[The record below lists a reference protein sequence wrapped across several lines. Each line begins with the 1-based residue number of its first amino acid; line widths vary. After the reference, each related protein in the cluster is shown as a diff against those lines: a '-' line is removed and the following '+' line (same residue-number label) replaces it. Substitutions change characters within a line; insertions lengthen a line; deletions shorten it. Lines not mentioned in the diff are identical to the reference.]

1 VTQSAER
8 LVVADAGPLIGLAR
22 IDRLDLLRRLFRQ
35 VIIPEAV
42 AAELCMDSA
51 LSGAKVLSA
60 ASRQGWLKTVSVSG
74 VRPELL
80 AVVDRGEAEAITFAE
95 RKGALLLIDEATG
108 RTAAVRCGV
117 RVFGTGA
124 VLIRA
129 KETGLITEVRSDLNA
144 LLAAR
149 YRISLPLRKRILRLA
164 GETADRGP
172 GDEFPNT

>member
-1 VTQSAER
+1 MTQSAER

-22 IDRLDLLRRLFRQ
+22 IDRLDLLHRLFRR

-42 AAELCMDSA
+42 AAYLCLGSA
-51 LSGAKVLSA
+51 LPGAKVLSA
-60 ASRQGWLKTVSVSG
+60 AARQGWLKTVSVSG

-108 RTAAVRCGV
+108 RTVAVRCGI

-124 VLIRA
+124 VLIRS
-129 KETGLITEVRSDLNA
+129 KEIGLITEVRSDLDA
-144 LLAAR
+144 LSVAR
-149 YRISLPLRKRILRLA
+149 YRISMSLRKRILRLA
-164 GETADRGP
+164 GEKVDAGADDG
-172 GDEFPNT
+172 